1 MRDLSDDAGR
11 ADRLLTIPDCVLAAC
26 GLDKPALARASAG
39 DRSVDVA
46 PLSRAIVAHADSFR
60 AASKIAIADLSMH
73 IGVRERA
80 VIETLFVLYDAQF
93 AAIGDRP
100 DGIADGSVALDK
112 AAIGAILRRLDGAR

>member
-1 MRDLSDDAGR
+1 M
-11 ADRLLTIPDCVLAAC
+11 LAAC